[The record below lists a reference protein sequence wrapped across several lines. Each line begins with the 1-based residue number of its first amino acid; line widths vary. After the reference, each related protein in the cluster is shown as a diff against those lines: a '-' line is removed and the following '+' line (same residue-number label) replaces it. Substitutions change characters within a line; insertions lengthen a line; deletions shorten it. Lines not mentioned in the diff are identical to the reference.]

1 MKLVSILALVLAFT
15 VLAGCHHIP
24 LDGVPVM
31 SSAAAK
37 DSTLSTPNLQFLE
50 TPQSKS
56 IIVGS
61 QVYAAANACQIIKRY
76 RVITN
81 ADFTGSLN
89 LMKYRAS
96 LMGAK
101 WITIVGH
108 KEIDRFENSM
118 VLNNDQIIFR
128 DGVDI
133 GSSRYLTTLIA
144 DLYDCPCNIN
154 SCSGR

>member
-1 MKLVSILALVLAFT
+1 MKKIISSFFVAAVLT
-15 VLAGCHHIP
+15 GCHTIP
-24 LDGVPVM
+24 VNTVPLYSNMV
-31 SSAAAK
+31 ARDA
-37 DSTLSTPNLQFLE
+37 TLMAPNYQYQE

-61 QVYAAANACQIIKRY
+61 QVYAIVNSCTLIKRY
-76 RVITN
+76 RVVTN

-101 WITIVGH
+101 WLTVVSH
-108 KEIDRFENSM
+108 RELDRYENSIQTASDE
-118 VLNNDQIIFR
+118 VIYR

-133 GSSRYLTTLIA
+133 GSSRYLSTVVA

>member
-1 MKLVSILALVLAFT
+1 MRSFITAIISIGILC
-15 VLAGCHHIP
+15 GCANIP
-24 LDGVPVM
+24 LENTALYTNM
-31 SSAAAK
+31 KAK
-37 DSTLSTPNLQFLE
+37 DETLMAPDFQYQE

-61 QVYAAANACQIIKRY
+61 QTYAMTNSCQLIKRY
-76 RVITN
+76 RVVTN
-81 ADFTGSLN
+81 SDFTGSLN

-101 WITIVGH
+101 WITIVSH
-108 KEIDRFENSM
+108 RELDRMENAIQLS
-118 VLNNDQIIFR
+118 NDQVIYR

-133 GSSRYLTTLIA
+133 GSARYLSAIVA

-154 SCSGR
+154 SCSSR

>member
-1 MKLVSILALVLAFT
+1 MKSILTGVLSICI
-15 VLAGCHHIP
+15 LAGCTNIP
-24 LDGVPVM
+24 LDNPPIYTNVK
-31 SSAAAK
+31 AR
-37 DSTLSTPNLQFLE
+37 DTTLMAPDFQYQE

-61 QVYAAANACQIIKRY
+61 QTYAITNSCQLIKRY
-76 RVITN
+76 RVVTN

-101 WITIVGH
+101 WITIVSH
-108 KEIDRFENSM
+108 RELDRTENSIQ
-118 VLNNDQIIFR
+118 LNNDQIIYR
-128 DGVDI
+128 DGIDI
-133 GSSRYLTTLIA
+133 GSARYLSALVA

-154 SCSGR
+154 TCSGR

>member
-1 MKLVSILALVLAFT
+1 MRSLMTAIISIGILG
-15 VLAGCHHIP
+15 GCANIP
-24 LDGVPVM
+24 LENPVLYTNM
-31 SSAAAK
+31 KAK
-37 DSTLSTPNLQFLE
+37 DATLMAPDFQYQE

-61 QVYAAANACQIIKRY
+61 QTYAMTNSCQLIKRY
-76 RVITN
+76 RVVTN
-81 ADFTGSLN
+81 SDFTGSLN

-101 WITIVGH
+101 WITIVSH
-108 KEIDRFENSM
+108 RELDRMENAIQLS
-118 VLNNDQIIFR
+118 NDQVIYR

-133 GSSRYLTTLIA
+133 GSARYLSAIVA

-154 SCSGR
+154 SCSSR